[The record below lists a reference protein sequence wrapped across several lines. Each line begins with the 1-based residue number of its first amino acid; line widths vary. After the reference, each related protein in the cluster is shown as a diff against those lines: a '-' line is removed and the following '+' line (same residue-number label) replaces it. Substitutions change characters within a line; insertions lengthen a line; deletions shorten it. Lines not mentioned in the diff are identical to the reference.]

1 MAKVKD
7 PNKQKAKRNVPLGQL
22 IFEIIWYTLC
32 GLVGLWGLTYIV
44 LGIVI
49 DYLPITANDEGLV
62 EANIKFTETFKLDFF
77 SWGLIILA
85 IAAVAAVVVLI
96 LFSGKVDRDYE
107 KNVRRAQRM
116 AQLDA
121 EMDAEMAEQ
130 EVVDAEVAPVE
141 EKPAPAEEE
150 TAPVEEAPEEVKDEE

>member
-7 PNKQKAKRNVPLGQL
+7 PSTLDAKKNVPVGQL
-22 IFEIIWYTLC
+22 VFEIIWYTIC

-49 DYLPITANDEGLV
+49 DYLPITAKDSGLV
-62 EANIKFTETFKLDFF
+62 ETNIKFAEKFKLDFF
-77 SWGLIILA
+77 GWGLIILA
-85 IAAVAAVVVLI
+85 IAAVAAVVVLLI
-96 LFSGKVDRDYE
+96 FSGKVDRDYE

-121 EMDAEMAEQ
+121 EMDAEMEEQ
-130 EVVDAEVAPVE
+130 QVVDAEVAPVE
-141 EKPAPAEEE
+141 EAPAPSEETPAEE
-150 TAPVEEAPEEVKDEE
+150 AEAEPEEKE

>member
-7 PNKQKAKRNVPLGQL
+7 PSKQKAKRNVPLGQL

-49 DYLPITANDEGLV
+49 DYLPITAEDEGLIK
-62 EANIKFTETFKLDFF
+62 ANIKFAEKFKLDFF

-96 LFSGKVDRDYE
+96 VFSGKVDRDYE

-121 EMDAEMAEQ
+121 EMDAEMAEEQ

-141 EKPAPAEEE
+141 EKPAPVEEE
-150 TAPVEEAPEEVKDEE
+150 PAPVEEAPEEEKAE

>member
-7 PNKQKAKRNVPLGQL
+7 PSKQKAKRNVPLGQL

-49 DYLPITANDEGLV
+49 DYLPITAKDEGLV
-62 EANIKFTETFKLDFF
+62 EANIKFAETFKLDFF

-96 LFSGKVDRDYE
+96 VFSGKVDRDYE

-121 EMDAEMAEQ
+121 EMDAEMASE
-130 EVVDAEVAPVE
+130 EAVIDAEVAPVE
-141 EKPAPAEEE
+141 EKPAPVEEE
-150 TAPVEEAPEEVKDEE
+150 PAPVEEAPEEEKAE

>member
-7 PNKQKAKRNVPLGQL
+7 PSKEKAKRNVPLGQL
-22 IFEIIWYTLC
+22 VFEIIWYTLC

-49 DYLPITANDEGLV
+49 DYLPITTKDEGLV
-62 EANIKFTETFKLDFF
+62 EANNKFAETFKLDFF

-85 IAAVAAVVVLI
+85 IAAVAAVIVL
-96 LFSGKVDRDYE
+96 LVFSGKVDRDYE

-121 EMDAEMAEQ
+121 EMDAEMEEQ
-130 EVVDAEVAPVE
+130 NVIEAEVAPVE
-141 EKPAPAEEE
+141 EKPE
-150 TAPVEEAPEEVKDEE
+150 PVEEEPKAEAEAE